1 MMSFRLVIFDGDC
14 MIDVDVVWSV
24 RLQYALELNYVK
36 TNGYTMDVERGG
48 GAIYCKHVDV

>member
-1 MMSFRLVIFDGDC
+1 

-48 GAIYCKHVDV
+48 GQFIANMWMCE